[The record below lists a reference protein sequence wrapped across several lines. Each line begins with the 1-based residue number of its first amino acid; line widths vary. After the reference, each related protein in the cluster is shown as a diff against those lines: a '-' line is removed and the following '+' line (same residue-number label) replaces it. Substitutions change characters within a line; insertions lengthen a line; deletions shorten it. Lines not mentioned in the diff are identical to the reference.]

1 MLVYRSEKEPLKV
14 MMLLASDSSDTITV
28 DQIVPNENYSK
39 SGKLTTFMM
48 GQRYMPCERLL
59 VAKVTHELDQ
69 AE

>member
-1 MLVYRSEKEPLKV
+1 
-14 MMLLASDSSDTITV
+14 MLLASDSSDTITV